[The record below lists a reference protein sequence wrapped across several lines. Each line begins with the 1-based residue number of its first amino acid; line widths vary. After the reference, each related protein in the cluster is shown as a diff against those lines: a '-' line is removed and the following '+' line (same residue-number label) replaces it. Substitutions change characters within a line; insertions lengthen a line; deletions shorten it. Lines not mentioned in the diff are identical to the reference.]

1 VLRKGTDAEYSL
13 HGRDEGVTPMLHG
26 VQAELVGTQWKLW
39 DVPWPSCDD
48 FPGKDELLDGSHAPP
63 TPWNFS
69 KRLLEEVRTKFE
81 EAAQKRPLLQALY
94 QAFAGNLADSIGGDP
109 AAAAA
114 ASTVHSTWLHAALT
128 FADRLAHEVGAHSR
142 EERLGRIWSPIF
154 RRSKPKACS
163 FG

>member
-1 VLRKGTDAEYSL
+1 
-13 HGRDEGVTPMLHG
+13 MLHG